1 MRIITILISLSLT
14 LLLSNCVSYDL
25 SRRIVQQGNLLPQEK
40 IAKLHAGMSK
50 NEVAILMGNSLTGPL
65 FNDDRWDYAY
75 TWRKGSSRP
84 IVKHVS
90 IYFAR
95 GVVTNVATSL

>member
-1 MRIITILISLSLT
+1 MRIITHLVSLVLVLSLG
-14 LLLSNCVSYDL
+14 SCVSYDL

-40 IAKLHAGMSK
+40 IAKLHTGMSK
-50 NEVAILMGNSLTGPL
+50 NETAILMGNSLNDPL

-75 TWRKGSSRP
+75 TWRKGSSQP

-90 IYFAR
+90 IYFTH
-95 GVVTNVATSL
+95 GVISGINTK